1 MPQTKRHK
9 VFISYYHQ
17 DDQEWKNRFLRM
29 MGDRIVDKS
38 VDIGDIVDISAP
50 TADTLRQIREDHISE
65 ATVTV
70 VLIGPCT
77 WQRKYVDWEIGTTLR
92 DTDMNPR
99 CGLLGILLPS
109 HPDYRKP
116 GYNKHLIP
124 PRLAD
129 NLTGENPFAYICKW
143 PGNRQSR
150 RAGGLQDLIHKAF
163 IRRTRQP
170 DPDSSRLPFGRNWN
184 RPCAQGWQAN
194 RR

>member
-1 MPQTKRHK
+1 MPKTKRHK

-17 DDQEWKNRFLRM
+17 DDQERKDQFLRM

-38 VDIGDIVDISAP
+38 VDIGDIIDAGSPVP
-50 TADTLRQIREDHISE
+50 DTLRQIREDHISE

-77 WQRKYVDWEIGTTLR
+77 WQRKYVDWEIGATLR

-109 HPDYRKP
+109 HPDYEKTKHNP
-116 GYNKHLIP
+116 HLIP

-129 NLTGENPFAYICKW
+129 NLSGTDPFAYICRW
-143 PGNRQSR
+143 PGNRQR
-150 RAGGLQDLIHKAF
+150 QRADNLQHLIHQAF
-163 IRRTRQP
+163 TRRKRQP
-170 DPDSSRLPFGRNWN
+170 DPDNSRLPFGHNWN
-184 RPCAQGWQAN
+184 KPCAQGWQE
-194 RR
+194 

>member
-17 DDQEWKNRFLRM
+17 DDQEWKNRFLTM
-29 MGDRIVDKS
+29 MGDRIVDRS
-38 VDIGDIVDISAP
+38 VDIGDIIDVSAP
-50 TADTLRQIREDHISE
+50 TADTLRQIRERHISE

-70 VLIGPCT
+70 VLIGLCT
-77 WQRKYVDWEIGTTLR
+77 WQRKYVDWEIGATLR

-129 NLTGENPFAYICKW
+129 NLTGENPFACIYDW
-143 PGNRQSR
+143 PGDARNIESNRVQDWIHQAFKR
-150 RAGGLQDLIHKAF
+150 RRQ
-163 IRRTRQP
+163 QP
-170 DPDSSRLPFGRNWN
+170 DPDIGRLPFGRNWN
-184 RPCAQGWQAN
+184 LPCAQGWQAN